1 MTTEAVVPT
10 RFRWDRLTEA
20 SALACCLLV
29 AGLSVGIVL
38 PELRDQFQVNS
49 VVIALHGSTFG
60 IGLLVMGTVGV
71 HLIDRIGRTRAFAL
85 SAMGMVGGVVL
96 LCVGPVWPVTL
107 FGTVLSGLGGAL
119 LNMLMPGVIN
129 DHHGEH
135 RAIAF
140 AAVNAV
146 PAVAGV
152 AFSLLV
158 GAALGA
164 DMSWRVPYLGVTA
177 VFTIAFVIVA
187 RPVRPPAAVRSGSFS
202 LVHMRRREVLVP
214 MLFMVNGALAE
225 FPIGIWAVTYLRDV
239 GNASSGLAPIM
250 AIPFAVAMFTS
261 RIVLPRVLAR
271 FGQWS
276 LPLGFVLA
284 AVGATAM
291 FTVPRLAVITCG
303 LAVVGFGGG
312 LLYPLTVDRFYSQAG
327 HVLDSVSLGAYA
339 ALASGVAI
347 TVGPLGLGVLAELV
361 GLRWAIVVVPALG
374 LLGAITQR
382 PRPRPERGCCPGR
395 LARQ

>member
-1 MTTEAVVPT
+1 
-10 RFRWDRLTEA
+10 
-20 SALACCLLV
+20 
-29 AGLSVGIVL
+29 
-38 PELRDQFQVNS
+38 
-49 VVIALHGSTFG
+49 
-60 IGLLVMGTVGV
+60 MGTFGV

-85 SAMGMVGGVVL
+85 AAAGMVGGVVL
-96 LCVGPVWPVTL
+96 LCIGPAWPVTL
-107 FGTVLSGLGGAL
+107 FGTVMSGLGGAL
-119 LNMLMPGVIN
+119 LNMLMPGVIH

-135 RAIAF
+135 RAVAF

-177 VFTIAFVIVA
+177 VFTIAFVLVA

-202 LVHMRRREVLVP
+202 LVHLRRREVLVP

-239 GNASSGLAPIM
+239 GNASSGLAPIL
-250 AIPFAVAMFTS
+250 AIPFALAMFTS

-276 LPLGFVLA
+276 LPFGFVLA

-291 FTVPRLAVITCG
+291 FTVPRLAVITAG

-312 LLYPLTVDRFYSQAG
+312 LLYPLTIDRFYSQAG

-382 PRPRPERGCCPGR
+382 PRP
-395 LARQ
+395 